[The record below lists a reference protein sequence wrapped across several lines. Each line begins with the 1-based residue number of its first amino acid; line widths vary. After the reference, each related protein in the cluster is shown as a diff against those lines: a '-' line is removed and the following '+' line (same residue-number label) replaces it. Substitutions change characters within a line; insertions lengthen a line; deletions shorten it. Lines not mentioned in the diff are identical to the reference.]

1 MLGED
6 LINSKI
12 CVINIGYKGEWRMS
26 GSNLLHSK
34 IIEEKYLFLKELRL
48 TYVKATFLEF
58 RKEYVVDGLKKEL
71 IELIEL
77 IGDEFSF
84 LINL

>member
-1 MLGED
+1 
-6 LINSKI
+6 
-12 CVINIGYKGEWRMS
+12 MS

-48 TYVKATFLEF
+48 TYIKATFLEF
-58 RKEYVVDGLKKEL
+58 RKEYVVDGLKNEL
-71 IELIEL
+71 IELFEL

>member
-1 MLGED
+1 
-6 LINSKI
+6 
-12 CVINIGYKGEWRMS
+12 MS

-34 IIEEKYLFLKELRL
+34 IIEKKYLFLKELRL
-48 TYVKATFLEF
+48 TYIKATFLEF
-58 RKEYVVDGLKKEL
+58 RKEYVVDGLKNEL
-71 IELIEL
+71 IELFEL

>member
-1 MLGED
+1 
-6 LINSKI
+6 
-12 CVINIGYKGEWRMS
+12 MS

-48 TYVKATFLEF
+48 TYIKATFLEF
-58 RKEYVVDGLKKEL
+58 CKEYVVDGLKNEL